1 MGILLTEGIY
11 LRDVL
16 QQDCIIIHFSV
27 FCDVAEFRMYLQQGR
42 TSEVRVFSNVSCRN
56 DE

>member
-27 FCDVAEFRMYLQQGR
+27 FCNVGGFRMYLQGR
-42 TSEVRVFSNVSCRN
+42 TSEVRVFSNVSCRK